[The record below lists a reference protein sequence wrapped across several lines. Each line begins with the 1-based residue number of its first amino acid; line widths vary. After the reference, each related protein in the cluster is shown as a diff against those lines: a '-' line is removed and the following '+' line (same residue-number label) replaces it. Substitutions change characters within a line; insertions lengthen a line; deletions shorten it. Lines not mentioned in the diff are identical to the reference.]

1 MEMEEKMSVDERIAA
16 LKVKHS
22 ELENALETE
31 VGRPQL
37 DHGLIS
43 SLKKQKL
50 RIKDELAQLA
60 GG

>member
-1 MEMEEKMSVDERIAA
+1 MSVDERIAA

-31 VGRPQL
+31 VGRPQP

-43 SLKKQKL
+43 NLKKQKL

-60 GG
+60 SA

>member
-1 MEMEEKMSVDERIAA
+1 MSVDEHIAA

-31 VGRPQL
+31 IGRPQP
-37 DHGLIS
+37 DQGLIS

-50 RIKDELAQLA
+50 RIKDDLAQLA
-60 GG
+60 AV